1 MIDTEVLRS
10 LALTLALAAIVTA
23 VHRRIPPRLA
33 AQYITAVL
41 VAFVVAAVPTFVL
54 FGIAFFAHAPVLGEQ
69 LRWCSHTIEHHA
81 GLPMWLAGAAA
92 AWMPIAAFRLTCV
105 AREHRRLRCRHVGP
119 MVVTEDVAP
128 YAVTMPG
135 PGGRIVVSQGL
146 LHQLDEREAE
156 VVLAHERAHARH
168 RHDRFLLVAELAVA
182 VLPPLR
188 LLATRLHFSIERW
201 ADESAADVCRD
212 RSFVA
217 HTLGKVALFAAP
229 QPAGTAFAQL
239 GVVDRIRMLLGPAP
253 EAPGRNR
260 RYAMRTATV
269 VTGGFAVHQLS
280 LVTPLLHLICH

>member
-1 MIDTEVLRS
+1 VRS

-23 VHRRIPPRLA
+23 VHRRVPPRLA

-41 VAFVVAAVPTFVL
+41 VAFAVAAVPTLVL
-54 FGIAFFAHAPVLGEQ
+54 FAVAFVAHAPLVGQHLW
-69 LRWCSHTIEHHA
+69 WCAHSLEHHA
-81 GLPMWLAGAAA
+81 HLSMWVAGAAA
-92 AWMPIAAFRLTCV
+92 AWLPIAAFRV
-105 AREHRRLRCRHVGP
+105 ARVVRQHHRLRCRHVGP
-119 MVVTEDVAP
+119 MVVTPDVEP

-156 VVLAHERAHARH
+156 VVLAHERAHAQH
-168 RHDRFLLVAELAVA
+168 RHDRYLLLAEVVVA

-188 LLATRLHFSIERW
+188 WLATRLQFSIERW
-201 ADESAADVCRD
+201 ADETAADVCHD

-217 HTLGKVALFAAP
+217 RTLGKVALFGAP
-229 QPAGTAFAQL
+229 QPAGAAFAGL
-239 GVVDRIRMLLGPAP
+239 GVVDRMRMLLGPAP

-260 RYAMRTATV
+260 RWALRSATM

-280 LVTPLLHLICH
+280 LLTPLLHLICH